1 MTHADWIFS
10 GGPVHTMDPS
20 CPRTDAV
27 AVADGK
33 IVALGAEAASWRG
46 PATELVDLAG
56 KALLP
61 GFQDAHVHPIAG
73 GLQMLSCDLSDVHSL
88 REYRTLIA
96 EYARAKPEA
105 EWIKGAGWYGDVFDG
120 GFPHRALLD
129 ELVPD
134 RPVFLISHDGHG
146 AWVNS
151 RALDLAGITDST
163 PNPDGGIIARDGS
176 GQATGMLIEHAA
188 DLVSALIP
196 DPDARHVR
204 AALLTA
210 QSYLHS
216 LGVTAWQDAAVGQ
229 ALGMPDS
236 FEHYLA
242 LEEEGLLSGTVTG
255 ALWWDRDQGLEQL
268 ELFAARRARATGS
281 FRATA
286 VKIMVDGVCENLTA
300 AMTRPYRGHP
310 HERGMSLIEPAELVR
325 IAAALDAEGF
335 DLHLHAVGDQA
346 VRDCINALDLPRRE
360 GWDPRHQIAHLDLV
374 DPDDAARFARTGAIA
389 NIQPLWARLDP
400 VLVETKLPYLDEGHQ
415 QVHFAFETL
424 RRAGVALAIGSDWPV
439 SSPDPLWGIHT
450 AVNRTAPPA
459 DPHAGD
465 YRSQHEPLLPGEA
478 ITLGAALAAYTTGAA
493 RANRLD
499 AERGSVRVGM
509 VADLVVLDA
518 DPYATEATGLGGIG
532 VELTLAGGRA
542 VYSRASDADS
552 SLTSAVAN

>member
-20 CPRTDAV
+20 RPYTDAV
-27 AVADGK
+27 AVAGGK
-33 IVALGAEAASWRG
+33 IVALGADAASWRG

-73 GLQMLSCDLSDVHSL
+73 GLQMLSCDLGGVHSL
-88 REYRTLIA
+88 QGYRTLIA
-96 EYARAKPEA
+96 EYASAKPGA
-105 EWIKGAGWYGDVFDG
+105 EWITGAGWYGDVFDG

-151 RALDLAGITDST
+151 KALDLAGITDST

-176 GQATGMLIEHAA
+176 GKATGMLIEHAA
-188 DLVSALIP
+188 DLVSSLIP
-196 DPDARHVR
+196 DPDERHIR
-204 AALLTA
+204 AALLAA

-242 LEEEGLLSGTVTG
+242 LEDEGLLSGTVTG
-255 ALWWDRDQGLEQL
+255 ALWWDRDQGIEQL
-268 ELFAARRARATGS
+268 ELFKTRRARATGG

-310 HERGMSLIEPAELVR
+310 RERGMSLIERAELAR
-325 IAAALDAEGF
+325 IAAAVDAEGF

-346 VRDCINALDLPRRE
+346 VRDCVSALDLPRRE

-374 DPDDAARFARTGAIA
+374 DPADVSRFAQTGAIA
-389 NIQPLWARLDP
+389 NIQPLWARMDP
-400 VLVETKLPYLDEGHQ
+400 VLVETKLPYLDEAHQ

-465 YRSQHEPLLPGEA
+465 FRSQHEPLLPGEA

-499 AERGSVRVGM
+499 AERGAVRVGLA
-509 VADLVVLDA
+509 ADLVVLDA
-518 DPYATEATGLGGIG
+518 DPYATEAAGLGGIG

-542 VYSRASDADS
+542 VYNRASDAVS
-552 SLTSAVAN
+552 SLLH